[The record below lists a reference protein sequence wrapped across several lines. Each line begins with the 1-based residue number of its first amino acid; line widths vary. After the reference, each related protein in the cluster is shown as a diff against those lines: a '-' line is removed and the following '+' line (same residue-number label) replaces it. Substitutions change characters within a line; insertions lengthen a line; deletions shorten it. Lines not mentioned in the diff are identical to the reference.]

1 MKLKKLT
8 PKTLF
13 IYKSSKT
20 VKRSGETD
28 PTTTTITIAT
38 TGTGVFGI

>member
-1 MKLKKLT
+1 MKLKHLK

-13 IYKSSKT
+13 IYQSPKS

-28 PTTTTITIAT
+28 PTTTTITTVT